1 MSVATRLKGSV
12 IRQQREAMAS
22 IEDINKL
29 LRSCAAELDRCAGL
43 IRDAGLDPVK
53 QNIHRIGHALFNIS
67 EIQNE
72 IFKLKPELMPK
83 EWNEPITDKELN
95 RAFGE
100 LLIESGDLCESGK
113 PLSAIERLEA
123 FIGIHPGKNFSEMA
137 KNEIA
142 SIKLRYGV

>member
-1 MSVATRLKGSV
+1 MK
-12 IRQQREAMAS
+12 AMAT
-22 IEDINKL
+22 IEDISKIL
-29 LRSCAAELDRCAGL
+29 SSCAAELDRCAGL
-43 IRDAGLDPVK
+43 IRDAELVPVK
-53 QNIHRIGHALFNIS
+53 QNIHRIGHALYNIF

-83 EWNEPITDKELN
+83 EWNEPMTDKELS

-100 LLIESGDLCESGK
+100 LLIESEDLCESGK

-137 KNEIA
+137 KKEIA
-142 SIKLRYGV
+142 SIKSRYGI